1 MPRIGEAGPGRRTLR
16 YTATPRPCGIV
27 RGPCAFRATDRDTGS
42 RAARASPT
50 PAEIP
55 MSAVDRPSFL
65 PIAQVFASRRI
76 AAMLGLGFA
85 SGLPLALSSGTLQ
98 AWLTVEGID
107 IRTIGLFA
115 LVGLPYT
122 FKFVW
127 APLLDR
133 FEPPWLGRR
142 RAWLLITQLLLGAAC
157 WAMASFDPRT
167 SIGALAG
174 LAVAVAFLS
183 ASQDVVFDA
192 YRTDLLDPQ
201 ERGAGAAVSVL
212 GYRLAMLVS
221 GGLALIVADQ
231 WVGWPNMFR
240 LMGALF
246 VVMAGI
252 TLLAPRTPF
261 DGLRLRS
268 DARREWVGFVSMV
281 AAGGLAWVALDALF
295 AAALPERPD
304 RFAKLAADT
313 VTLLA
318 AFGVALWAA
327 RRAGFPSFVEPWD
340 AFFTRRRAVSLLAL
354 IVLYKLG
361 DAFAGS
367 LSTAFLIRGAGFTP
381 TEVGAVNKVLGL
393 VATIVGALAGGALL
407 ARISLYRALMWF
419 GLLQA
424 VSNFGYWL
432 LAVSPK
438 SYPLMTAAIGVENL
452 CGGLGTAAFVA
463 FLMALTDRRFTAAQY
478 ALLSALAAVGRV
490 YVGPASGVLVEAFG
504 WPSFF
509 LMTVAAA
516 IPGLLLLYW
525 LRPEIAAL
533 DTPAAAP
540 EQEPNR

>member
-1 MPRIGEAGPGRRTLR
+1 
-16 YTATPRPCGIV
+16 
-27 RGPCAFRATDRDTGS
+27 
-42 RAARASPT
+42 
-50 PAEIP
+50 
-55 MSAVDRPSFL
+55 MSAVRPTL
-65 PIAQVFASRRI
+65 PLIAQVFASRRI

-107 IRTIGLFA
+107 IKTIGFFA
-115 LVGLPYT
+115 LAGLPYT

-133 FEPPWLGRR
+133 FEPRWLGRR
-142 RAWLLITQLLLGAAC
+142 RAWLLITQLLLAGAC
-157 WAMASFDPRT
+157 WAMASFDPKT
-167 SIGALAG
+167 SIVALGALA
-174 LAVAVAFLS
+174 VTIAFLS

-192 YRTDLLDPQ
+192 YRTDLLDAR

-221 GGLALIVADQ
+221 GGLALIMADQ
-231 WVGWPNMFR
+231 WLGWAQTYR
-240 LMGALF
+240 VMGGLF
-246 VVMAGI
+246 LVMACI
-252 TLLAPRTPF
+252 TLLAPRTAG
-261 DGLRLRS
+261 DALRIRS
-268 DARREWVGFVSMV
+268 EARQEWQGFVAMV
-281 AAGGLAWVALDALF
+281 AGGALAWYLLNQAFGAL
-295 AAALPERPD
+295 LPEKPD
-304 RFAKLAADT
+304 RFTKLAADT
-313 VTLLA
+313 LTLMA
-318 AFGVALWAA
+318 AFGTALWAA
-327 RRAGFPSFVEPWD
+327 RKAGFPSFVAPWD
-340 AFFTRRRAVSLLAL
+340 AFFTRRRAVALLAL

-367 LSTAFLIRGAGFTP
+367 LSTAFLIRGAGFTA

-393 VATIVGALAGGALL
+393 IATIVGALAGGALL
-407 ARISLYRALMWF
+407 ARISLYQALMWF

-463 FLMALTDRRFTAAQY
+463 FLMALTDRRYTAAQY

-490 YVGPASGVLVEAFG
+490 YVGPTSGVLVEAYG
-504 WPSFF
+504 WPTFF
-509 LMTVAAA
+509 VLTVLAAL
-516 IPGLLLLYW
+516 PGLLLLYW

-533 DTPAAAP
+533 DDAGEPATATEERA
-540 EQEPNR
+540 

>member
-1 MPRIGEAGPGRRTLR
+1 MP
-16 YTATPRPCGIV
+16 
-27 RGPCAFRATDRDTGS
+27 
-42 RAARASPT
+42 AARASTLAP
-50 PAEIP
+50 
-55 MSAVDRPSFL
+55 L
-65 PIAQVFASRRI
+65 AQVFASGRI

-98 AWLTVEGID
+98 AWLTVEGVD
-107 IRTIGLFA
+107 IRTIGVFA
-115 LVGLPYT
+115 LAGLPYT

-133 FEPPWLGRR
+133 FEPRWLGRR
-142 RAWLLITQLLLGAAC
+142 RGWLLVTQLLLAAAC

-167 SIGALAG
+167 SIGMLG
-174 LAVAVAFLS
+174 VLAVAIAFLS

-192 YRTDLLDPQ
+192 YRADLLGPQ

-231 WVGWPNMFR
+231 WLGWPDTFR
-240 LMGALF
+240 ALGVLF
-246 VVMAGI
+246 VAMAGI
-252 TLLAPRTPF
+252 TLVAPRT
-261 DGLRLRS
+261 DNDALRLAS
-268 DARREWVGFVSMV
+268 DARAEWRGFVAMV
-281 AAGGLAWVALDALF
+281 AAGALAWIVLDRAFGAL
-295 AAALPERPD
+295 LPERPD

-313 VTLLA
+313 AALLS
-318 AFGVALWAA
+318 AFVAALWAA

-340 AFFTRRRAVSLLAL
+340 AFFTRRRALGLLAL

-367 LSTAFLIRGAGFTP
+367 LSTAFLIRGAGFTA

-407 ARISLYRALMWF
+407 AKLSLYRALMWF
-419 GLLQA
+419 GILQA

-432 LAVSPK
+432 IAVSPR
-438 SYPLMTAAIGVENL
+438 SWTLMAGAIGFENL

-463 FLMALTDRRFTAAQY
+463 FLMALTDRRFSAAQY

-490 YVGPASGVLVEAFG
+490 YVGPASGVMVEAFG
-504 WPSFF
+504 WPTFF
-509 LMTVAAA
+509 LVTVVAAL
-516 IPGLLLLYW
+516 PGLVLLW
-525 LRPEIAAL
+525 ALRREVGAL
-533 DTPAAAP
+533 DAPSGAPAEAD
-540 EQEPNR
+540 